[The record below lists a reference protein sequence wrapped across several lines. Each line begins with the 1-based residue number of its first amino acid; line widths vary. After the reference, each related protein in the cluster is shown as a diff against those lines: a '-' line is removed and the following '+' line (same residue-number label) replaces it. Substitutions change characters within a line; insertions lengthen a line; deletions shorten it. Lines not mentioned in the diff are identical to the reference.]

1 MFDRKIDTD
10 NAQYY
15 IGKITAIVSSRAS
28 GAFNKHQYVTDQD
41 IISFLAKYTNL
52 TKKVETYPTGQ
63 QLKTR
68 IKQ

>member
-15 IGKITAIVSSRAS
+15 IGKITAIVSSRAL

-41 IISFLAKYTNL
+41 IISFFSKIY
-52 TKKVETYPTGQ
+52 
-63 QLKTR
+63 
-68 IKQ
+68 